1 MRYLVIASACAALL
15 ATPALAQSNYD
26 QAANP
31 APVAAPAQGCSTLP
45 DAKADQPCP
54 SNVKPDSAASLAA
67 GHATGTI
74 ASIDVAANTITLDD
88 GKMFGVP
95 ANLALN
101 DLKIGQ
107 KVTIAF
113 SEQGGKLTASDVM
126 PAAPAGAN

>member
-26 QAANP
+26 QAASP

-45 DAKADQPCP
+45 DAKAEPCP

-67 GHATGTI
+67 EHATGTI

-95 ANLALN
+95 ANVALN
-101 DLKIGQ
+101 DLKVGQ